1 MAQVLFN
8 KPPGVQYRNHLSLL
22 VEFLNIHF
30 FNQKDVSINF
40 PVKKRGFRSQII
52 SKKFKGTVHLF
63 G

>member
-22 VEFLNIHF
+22 VEFLTIHF

-40 PVKKRGFRSQII
+40 PVKKRVLDL
-52 SKKFKGTVHLF
+52 K
-63 G
+63 